1 MKIIEHKDI
10 KTIDDYKTYQKQRHA
25 IWYEKN
31 KEKRKEQMRKY
42 SQAYYAAK
50 KEAKSS

>member
-1 MKIIEHKDI
+1 MQLIEHKDI
-10 KTIDDYKTYQKQRHA
+10 KTIDDYKIYQKQRHA

-50 KEAKSS
+50 KAE